1 MFLSVLVE
9 RDSVWGCAPL
19 AVASRI
25 TAASADLLRAA
36 MLGAGAGVNAYFRRQ
51 DCTQASVDCQFA
63 SLPIP

>member
-1 MFLSVLVE
+1 
-9 RDSVWGCAPL
+9 
-19 AVASRI
+19 
-25 TAASADLLRAA
+25 